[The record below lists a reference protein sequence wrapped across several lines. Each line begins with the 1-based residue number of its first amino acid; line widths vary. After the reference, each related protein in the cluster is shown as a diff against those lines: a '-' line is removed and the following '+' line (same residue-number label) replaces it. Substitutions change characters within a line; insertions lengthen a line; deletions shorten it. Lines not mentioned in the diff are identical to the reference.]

1 MIWMAL
7 LGPGMI
13 SMLVKSKIEKKENKR
28 VQDIIFEYGALSF
41 FIILITH
48 IVITYVFRIDG
59 VTEDALQSFPFFIK
73 YSIISCI
80 IAIIIPFVQ
89 SVLKKIFEV
98 SVSVGVYHEE
108 KK

>member
-48 IVITYVFRIDG
+48 IVITYVFWIDG

-73 YSIISCI
+73 YSIVSCI

-89 SVLKKIFEV
+89 SVLKKTFEV
-98 SVSVGVYHEE
+98 SVSVGVYYEE